1 MDQGRATPGGSGLAM
16 AGRAGKA
23 PKRPLMRLYGARNE
37 KPRRWGPG
45 LDGLGEVSL
54 GLSCETSVM
63 RILNDCSSRVNH
75 PTTPKCS
82 GLLVGETTRSKA
94 LNSDRG
100 GGPLNAQRIVGK
112 REPHTGNR
120 EMLPTPGE
128 APKGSKSNRTSFLG
142 VSTPVNRPGSTTEGS

>member
-1 MDQGRATPGGSGLAM
+1 M
-16 AGRAGKA
+16 
-23 PKRPLMRLYGARNE
+23 PLYRARNE

-82 GLLVGETTRSKA
+82 GLLVGETTRSNA
-94 LNSDRG
+94 LNLDRG
-100 GGPLNAQRIVGK
+100 GGPLDAQRVAGK
-112 REPHTGNR
+112 REPH
-120 EMLPTPGE
+120 GE
-128 APKGSKSNRTSFLG
+128 SRKVAGSRVAPCSHNPLYDYLG
-142 VSTPVNRPGSTTEGS
+142 VISPFNRAEFTISHRGYLWIYRG